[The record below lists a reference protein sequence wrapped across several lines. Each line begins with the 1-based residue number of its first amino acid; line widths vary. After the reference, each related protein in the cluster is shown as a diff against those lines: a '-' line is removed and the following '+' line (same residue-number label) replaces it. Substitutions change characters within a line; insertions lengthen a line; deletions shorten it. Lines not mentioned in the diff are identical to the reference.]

1 MKDNQ
6 TRRSVSRWP
15 LLLLT
20 PPAFVAIWSG
30 WVGLGELTGF
40 GPVELLPGIVD
51 GFTIN
56 TAITLPIG
64 MEAYASY
71 ALYVWLS
78 GRLRTEGTRAF
89 AKWSAIGGLLLGG
102 VGQVAYHLMQAAH
115 IQAAPWPVTVLV
127 ACLPV
132 ACLGMG
138 VALGHMITRDAETEQ
153 PATDVPGGSG
163 DLAAE
168 IERLRAELA
177 ERDRQTVEAP
187 TAGAAA
193 PVDPTPD
200 PDPEPTPEPCIDPVI
215 DAAPKALE
223 SPRRTVTKRDPVAV
237 LTAQQLAAAE
247 VPVPDIA
254 NKLGVSTRTVRR
266 YLTVEV
272 EETTTTQQQSQQRPQ
287 LVAVRD
293 DEREIDSVIDAET
306 EPVEEVVNG

>member
-138 VALGHMITRDAETEQ
+138 VALGHMITNDAETDET
-153 PATDVPGGSG
+153 ATDEVDAAA

-168 IERLRAELA
+168 IEQLRTELA
-177 ERDRQTVEAP
+177 DRDRRDAE
-187 TAGAAA
+187 TATADAAA
-193 PVDPTPD
+193 P
-200 PDPEPTPEPCIDPVI
+200 PEPESAPEPDSGIDHVI
-215 DAAPKALE
+215 DAGSKAIE
-223 SPRRTVTKRDPVAV
+223 SPRRSVTKRDPVAV

-272 EETTTTQQQSQQRPQ
+272 EETTTTQPQQRPQ

>member
-138 VALGHMITRDAETEQ
+138 VALGHMITRDAETDET
-153 PATDVPGGSG
+153 ATDEVDAAA

-168 IERLRAELA
+168 IERLRAALA
-177 ERDRQTVEAP
+177 DRAAE
-187 TAGAAA
+187 TATAAAAAA
-193 PVDPTPD
+193 PE
-200 PDPEPTPEPCIDPVI
+200 PEPEPEPVSGIDHVI
-215 DAAPKALE
+215 DAGSKAIE
-223 SPRRTVTKRDPVAV
+223 SPRRPVTKRDPVAV

-272 EETTTTQQQSQQRPQ
+272 EETTTEQPQQRPQ

>member
-40 GPVELLPGIVD
+40 GPVELLPGIAD

-78 GRLRTEGTRAF
+78 GRLRTEKTRAF
-89 AKWSAIGGLLLGG
+89 AKWSSIGGLLLGG

-115 IQAAPWPVTVLV
+115 IQSAPWPVTVLV

-138 VALGHMITRDAETEQ
+138 VALGHMITHDAETDE
-153 PATDVPGGSG
+153 PATDQTDTAA

-177 ERDRQTVEAP
+177 ERDRQIAEAP
-187 TAGAAA
+187 TAAA
-193 PVDPTPD
+193 PVDVTPE
-200 PDPEPTPEPCIDPVI
+200 PEPTPEPDIDHGI
-215 DAAPKALE
+215 DAAPKAIE
-223 SPRRTVTKRDPVAV
+223 SPRPAVAKRDPVAV

-247 VPVPDIA
+247 VPVPAIA
-254 NKLGVSTRTVRR
+254 DKLGVSTRTVHR
-266 YLTVEV
+266 YLKVTV
-272 EETTTTQQQSQQRPQ
+272 EETTTEQPQQRPQ